1 MDIQL
6 LWACILSIA
15 IFAYVILD
23 GFDLGIGLNYPFLKS
38 KTDRDV
44 AMNSV
49 APIWDGN
56 ETWLVLGGGGLF
68 AAFPLAYSI
77 VLPALY
83 APLTAMLIGL
93 ILRGVAFEF
102 RWKNKKQTNIW
113 DLAFFGGSFIA
124 TFFQGVALG
133 AFIQGIPVIERSYS
147 GGWWNWLS
155 PFSIVTGFAL
165 VLGYGLLG
173 STWLIYK
180 TENLIKRNMQKIA
193 IKFFILTLF
202 MIAIVSIWTPYLHP
216 EYFNKWFAVP
226 QIYYVLPVPLL
237 VSFSAFMCFRAIY
250 KNKDLQPFLWSIILF
265 LLSFIGLMISIFPHI
280 VPPQITIWDAA
291 APEKSLK
298 FLLVGVVI
306 FLPIIIAYT
315 AYTYWVFRGKVNPGD
330 NYH

>member
-6 LWACILSIA
+6 IWACILSIA

-38 KTDRDV
+38 KNDRDV

-113 DLAFFGGSFIA
+113 DFAFFGGSFIA
-124 TFFQGVALG
+124 AFFQGVALG
-133 AFIQGIPVIERSYS
+133 AFIQGIPVMERAYS

-155 PFSIVTGFAL
+155 PFSVITGFAI
-165 VLGYGLLG
+165 VFGYSLLG

-180 TENLIKRNMQKIA
+180 TENLIKRNMQKLA
-193 IKFFILTLF
+193 IKFFTLTLF
-202 MIAIVSIWTPYLHP
+202 MIFIVSIWTPYLHP
-216 EYFNKWFAVP
+216 EYFNKWFSFP

-237 VSFSAFMCFRAIY
+237 VAFSAFMCFRGIY
-250 KNKDLQPFLWSIILF
+250 KNKDLQPFLWSIVLF
-265 LLSFIGLMISIFPHI
+265 LLSFIGLAISIFPNV

-298 FLLVGVVI
+298 FLLIGVLI

-315 AYTYWVFRGKVNPGD
+315 AYTYWVFRGKVKPGE

>member
-56 ETWLVLGGGGLF
+56 ETWLILGGGGLF

-102 RWKNKKQTNIW
+102 RWKNKKQKNIW
-113 DLAFFGGSFIA
+113 DVAFFAGSFLA
-124 TFFQGVALG
+124 TFFQGIALG
-133 AFIQGIPVIERSYS
+133 AFIQGIPVMERAYS

-155 PFSIVTGFAL
+155 AFSVVTGLAL
-165 VLGYGLLG
+165 VLGYALLG

-180 TENLIKRNMQKIA
+180 TENATKRHMQSLA
-193 IKFFILTLF
+193 IKFFLLTLM
-202 MIAIVSIWTPYLHP
+202 MIGIVSVWTPYLHP
-216 EYFNKWFAVP
+216 EYFDKWFSMP

-237 VSFSAFMCFRAIY
+237 VGFSALMCFRAIY
-250 KNKDLQPFLWSIILF
+250 KNKDLQPFLWSIALF
-265 LLSFIGLMISIFPHI
+265 LLSFIGLAISIFPHI

-298 FLLVGVVI
+298 FLLFGVVI
-306 FLPIIIAYT
+306 FLPIIITYT
-315 AYTYWVFRGKVNPGD
+315 AYTYWVFRGKVKPD
-330 NYH
+330 DHYH

>member
-38 KTDRDV
+38 KTDRDI

-77 VLPALY
+77 ILPALY

-113 DLAFFGGSFIA
+113 DFAFFTGSFLA

-133 AFIQGIPVIERSYS
+133 AFIQGIPVLERTYS

-165 VLGYGLLG
+165 VLGYALLG

-180 TENLIKRNMQKIA
+180 TENATKRHMQSLA
-193 IKFFILTLF
+193 IKFFLLTLM
-202 MIAIVSIWTPYLHP
+202 MIGVVSIWTPYLHP
-216 EYFNKWFAVP
+216 EYFDKWFSVP

-237 VSFSAFMCFRAIY
+237 VGFSALMCFRAIY
-250 KNKDLQPFLWSIILF
+250 KNKDLQPFLWSIFLF
-265 LLSFIGLMISIFPHI
+265 LLSFIGLAISIFPNV

-315 AYTYWVFRGKVNPGD
+315 AYTYWVFRGKVRPGE